1 MLVMMVVVMLM
12 VMMMVKRNRQITC
25 VARCTRHSAGTERG
39 MDMQKSIPTT
49 TIRKKADSTED
60 EKRRSGAAIYAAPS
74 PPPPLCISANLP
86 CLSRLSSTLLGTLCH
101 VIPVTS
107 TPPTRTNAQTL
118 ICSLNALAYAA
129 LTASC
134 CPSEKDG
141 RIAREARREE
151 SWREERGEVAWV
163 RRVERCR
170 LRIMVPMAR
179 EMEPPRTRD
188 WPTAPWAAA
197 GGVLTCVFS

>member
-1 MLVMMVVVMLM
+1 M
-12 VMMMVKRNRQITC
+12 VMMMVKKNRQDEDISLD
-25 VARCTRHSAGTERG
+25 VLGISPENGARYAKKC
-39 MDMQKSIPTT
+39 IPTT
-49 TIRKKADSTED
+49 TIRKKVKSSQIDSIRLDSTKQI
-60 EKRRSGAAIYAAPS
+60 KRRGARKTAYAAPS
-74 PPPPLCISANLP
+74 APPLCISANLP

-101 VIPVTS
+101 VAAVTT
-107 TPPTRTNAQTL
+107 TPPTSTNAQTL

-141 RIAREARREE
+141 RIAREARRED
-151 SWREERGEVAWV
+151 SWREERGEVAWE
-163 RRVERCR
+163 RSVERCR

-197 GGVLTCVFS
+197 GGC